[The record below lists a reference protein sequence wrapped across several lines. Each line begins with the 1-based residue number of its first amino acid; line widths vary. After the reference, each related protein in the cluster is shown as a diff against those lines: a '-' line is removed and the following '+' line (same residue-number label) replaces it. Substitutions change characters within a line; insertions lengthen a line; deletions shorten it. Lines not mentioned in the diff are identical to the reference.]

1 MSVGSCANRRI
12 LSAVLTK
19 RNVAAVAAVLLVA
32 AVSVLVVPYRT
43 WLYKGPGHLRD
54 LGFLAYPRFRL
65 ELPQMTIGR
74 DPSHIFTFERI
85 PSEEM
90 SVMLDVV
97 DASIDDFD
105 RLKTL
110 PIQITARLFEEATF
124 STPRRRLCEATGSPS
139 GKFPDSQWVATASA
153 VHAAFWHPRC
163 LRMPM
168 RNERSYTLQ
177 VEIAPTGSSLPSET
191 LVPTLQGGGFELP

>member
-1 MSVGSCANRRI
+1 M
-12 LSAVLTK
+12 LTK
-19 RNVAAVAAVLLVA
+19 RNVAGVAAVLLVA
-32 AVSVLVVPYRT
+32 AVVVLVVPYRT

-74 DPSHIFTFERI
+74 DPNHTFTFDRI

-90 SVMLDVV
+90 SVVLDVV
-97 DASIDDFD
+97 DGSLDDFD
-105 RLKTL
+105 RLKTF
-110 PIQITARLFEEATF
+110 PVQITARLFEEATV

-139 GKFPDSQWVATASA
+139 GKFPDAQWVVTGSA

-168 RNERSYTLQ
+168 SSDRSYTLQ
-177 VEIAPTGSSLPSET
+177 VEITPTGPSPSTT
-191 LVPTLQGGGFELP
+191 LIPTLQGGGIELP